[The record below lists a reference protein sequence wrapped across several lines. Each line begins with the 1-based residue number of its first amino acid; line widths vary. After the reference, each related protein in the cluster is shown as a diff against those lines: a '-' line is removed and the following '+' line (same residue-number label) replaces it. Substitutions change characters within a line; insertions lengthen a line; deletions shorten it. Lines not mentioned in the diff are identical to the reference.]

1 MRLPVVSLRR
11 CFACLAVAVA
21 LAGVLA
27 IGGCGGDD
35 ADRVARRADG
45 TAMDPLPTPEGARGS
60 VTGMPDKPGP
70 GQQLASNA
78 SVDDAIAIDDIV
90 LDDADGDGT
99 PDADTSDTASADN
112 EPTSA
117 DAATAIQRYYDAIQ
131 SQDFATAYAL
141 WSDGGRASGQTP
153 EQFAAGFADTA
164 SVLVTVDVPAR
175 VEGAVGS
182 RFVEVPVAVES
193 RSRDGRVRRFVG
205 QYTMRRSVVD
215 GATPDQREWRI
226 ASADL
231 RELTQ

>member
-11 CFACLAVAVA
+11 CFACLAF
-21 LAGVLA
+21 AGVLA
-27 IGGCGGDD
+27 VSGCGDKD
-35 ADRVARRADG
+35 AEGVARRADG

-60 VTGMPDKPGP
+60 ITGMPDKPGP

-78 SVDDAIAIDDIV
+78 TSDDAIAIDDIV
-90 LDDADGDGT
+90 LDDADGDGE
-99 PDADTSDTASADN
+99 PDAVAGDTASADN

-131 SQDFATAYAL
+131 SHDFASAYAL

-164 SVLVTVDVPAR
+164 NVVVTVDVPAR
-175 VEGAVGS
+175 VEGAAGS
-182 RFVEVPVAVES
+182 RVVEVPVAVES
-193 RSRDGRVRRFVG
+193 TARDGRVRRFVG

>member
-1 MRLPVVSLRR
+1 MRLSVVSLRR
-11 CFACLAVAVA
+11 CFACLAI
-21 LAGVLA
+21 AGVLTMA
-27 IGGCGGDD
+27 GCGGKD
-35 ADRVARRADG
+35 ADGVARRADG
-45 TAMDPLPTPEGARGS
+45 SAMDPLPTPEGARGS

-78 SVDDAIAIDDIV
+78 TADDAIEIDDIA
-90 LDDADGDGT
+90 LDEDGDGQPDT
-99 PDADTSDTASADN
+99 DADETTGADN
-112 EPTSA
+112 EPSTG
-117 DAATAIQRYYDAIQ
+117 DAALAIQRYYDAIGA
-131 SQDFATAYAL
+131 QDFASAYAL

-164 SVLVTVDVPAR
+164 NVVVTVDVPAR
-175 VEGAVGS
+175 VEGAAGS
-182 RFVEVPVAVES
+182 RIVEVPVAVES
-193 RSRDGRVRRFVG
+193 TARDGRVRRFVG